1 MKLIKVEPSNNK
13 NKKFVATFS
22 IGDDKTKRVHF
33 GLLGSST
40 YLDHKDDKKKDAYI
54 ARHTV
59 NENWNDP
66 KTAGALSRYIL
77 WGPTTSLRENIKL
90 FKRKFNL

>member
-1 MKLIKVEPSNNK
+1 MKLIKVESSNNK

-33 GLLGSST
+33 GHSDYEDFT
-40 YLDHKDDKKKDAYI
+40 IHKDETRRDSYRK
-54 ARHTV
+54 RHHTG
-59 NENWNDP
+59 
-66 KTAGALSRYIL
+66 KTAAPDTPNSLSYWLL
-77 WGPTTSLRENIKL
+77 WNTTSLRENIKL